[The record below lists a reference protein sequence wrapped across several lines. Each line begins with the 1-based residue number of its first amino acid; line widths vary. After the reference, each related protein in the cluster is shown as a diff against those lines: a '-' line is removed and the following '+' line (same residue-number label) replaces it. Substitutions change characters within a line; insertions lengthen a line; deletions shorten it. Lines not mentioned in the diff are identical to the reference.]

1 MELSKA
7 AEQRSRLEA
16 AHHFVVGRL
25 AAEVVEDKFRV
36 TFSPPALAAVANLS
50 LHYIQESAE
59 DLEAFAKHAKRSS
72 VQSDDVRLLAR
83 KNPGL
88 ENHLDAIKP
97 KPQ

>member
-1 MELSKA
+1 VKA
-7 AEQRSRLEA
+7 TTFFSSNGTFKGRKSFFGRQKQKVNDGGSIKLAFFQAEQRSRLEA

-59 DLEAFAKHAKRSS
+59 DLEAFAK
-72 VQSDDVRLLAR
+72 
-83 KNPGL
+83 
-88 ENHLDAIKP
+88 
-97 KPQ
+97 